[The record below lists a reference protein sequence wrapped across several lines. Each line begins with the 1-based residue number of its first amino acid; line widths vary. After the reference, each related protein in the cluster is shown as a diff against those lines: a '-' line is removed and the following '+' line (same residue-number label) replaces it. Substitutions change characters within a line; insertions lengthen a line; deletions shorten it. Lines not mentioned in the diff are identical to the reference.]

1 MNDKVCVDIEKS
13 CNDCGLK
20 TIFGIPLESADPRL
34 LDVREAGL
42 DEHVALQPAAIAYFG
57 ALKKQAIRELDALK
71 RGYDRDSK
79 RWYALA
85 KNKAKANDPK
95 ATVADIEAQL
105 IIDNEKAIEQWDDRI
120 GAAQQQLDLIDVWYE
135 AWKQKSFSIKEY
147 ANLVEEELYQN
158 PHLVLSGKKDGDDQK
173 KVDKSGDLDRI
184 RSIIR
189 RDRENSESE

>member
-1 MNDKVCVDIEKS
+1 MNDKICDEIEQS

-57 ALKKQAIRELDALK
+57 SLKKEAVRQLDALK
-71 RGYDRDSK
+71 RAYDRDTK

-85 KNKAKANDPK
+85 KSKAKANDSK

-105 IIDNEKAIEQWDDRI
+105 IIDNDKAIEQWEDRLR
-120 GAAQQQLDLIDVWYE
+120 AAQQQLDLIDVWYE

-147 ANLVEEELYQN
+147 ANLVAEELYQN
-158 PHLVLSGKKDGDDQK
+158 PHLVLSQK
-173 KVDKSGDLDRI
+173 AGRGEEKELKSIGHSGNLDKI

-189 RDRENSESE
+189 QNQEKE